1 MSKIVGVTVG
11 TPINPEKIKPNADEI
26 KGIVEDYLAEN
37 PVVGTPGKDGTDGSK
52 WYIGTDVSNDTTAI
66 LMVTGAKV
74 GDFYLNSSTN
84 VYYLADT
91 TGVWVRQGK
100 LGMTDAETKAY
111 IDDLIM
117 KGEW

>member
-1 MSKIVGVTVG
+1 MSKIIGVTVG
-11 TPINPEKIKPNADEI
+11 TTINPEKIKPNTAEI
-26 KGIVEDYLAEN
+26 KGIIEDYFAEN
-37 PVVGTPGKDGTDGSK
+37 PVVGTPGKNGTDGSK
-52 WYIGTDVSNDTTAI
+52 WHIGTDVSNDSTAI
-66 LMVTGAKV
+66 LKVTGAKV

-84 VYYLADT
+84 VYYLAGT

-111 IDDLIM
+111 IDDLIL